1 MTPSPS
7 SSTVPEHSKPGM
19 NGGFRGLGYSPW
31 RCAMSA
37 KLRPLGDF
45 FKKMVY
51 LQRQLTFKTIN
62 STFKDCWGNI
72 LGLQNNM
79 FINEFSEVKDTLVS
93 F

>member
-51 LQRQLTFKTIN
+51 LQTQLTFKTIALLK
-62 STFKDCWGNI
+62 TAGVTYWVFKITCS
-72 LGLQNNM
+72 LM
-79 FINEFSEVKDTLVS
+79 SSVKLRIHL
-93 F
+93 